1 MMRALGWIFLIT
13 IGAAVMVAAI
23 AAKAPYSHARGV
35 VAFQGMNKGMIG
47 FFIPPCPQ
55 GFRPRPDVRR

>member
-23 AAKAPYSHARGV
+23 AAKAPYLHARGV
-35 VAFQGMNKGMIG
+35 VACQGMNKGMIG
-47 FFIPPCPQ
+47 FFIPPCP
-55 GFRPRPDVRR
+55 